1 LETVQEEIY
10 ESKVIKEKLEQLSEA
25 VVFAEPSDLHTLGEL
40 HTKFQE
46 IGAFSTEILAT
57 KAKEA
62 VKAAEKL
69 IEKIILEEVS
79 DANASLE
86 AIGRTVSALQEIVR
100 DGKRSED
107 VDFPLELGLNGTNK
121 NTSSGV
127 SQSFS
132 LPANIDEDIFIEF
145 LSHQKAD
152 LQEMEAMILNL
163 ENADNEEII
172 RDLKRRIH
180 TLKGESALM
189 GLTDV
194 ELLCHRTEDFI
205 SEVPADQSID
215 VLLTVNDWL
224 ASFLRTFSDN
234 GKVPCPVDEILK
246 SLAVSGVK
254 LKPEVQKEKKKKEIK
269 KEQKT
274 PDKPIE
280 EKEDLINKEAIE
292 KSTESIQPQ
301 PDTDEIEEQVPI
313 ELDMDLTAD
322 FISESHEHLETADLH
337 LLILENDPQNEEA
350 MNAVFRAFH
359 TIKGVAGFLALKEIG
374 SLAHESENLL
384 DVVRKGN
391 LTLDSY
397 VMDIIFESVDK
408 IKQMIARLSDS
419 IKIGK
424 LPVRDETLPAL
435 LDKIKAV
442 ISGDYESEVVS
453 VSPPQATEEPG
464 SDENIIEQKT
474 TEFEDN
480 EIVVKKQQTP
490 SAVQKTGTE
499 IPQAVKIK
507 ETLKVDAERLD
518 LLVDTIGE
526 LVISE
531 SMINQSEE
539 IKKIGSAALL
549 KEINHL
555 DKITRNLQDMGTSL
569 RMIPIRSTFQ
579 KMARLVRDLSKK
591 ASKPIEFV
599 MTGEDTELDKTV
611 VDKIGDPLVH
621 MMRNAVDHGIEDSP
635 ADRQRAGKPEKGRV
649 ELRAFHS
656 GGKIFIEVE
665 DDGKGL
671 DRDAILSKARKR
683 GIIKEDDVLTDRE
696 IWSLIF
702 EAGFSTA
709 KKVTDV
715 SGRGVGMDVV
725 RKNIEALRGKV
736 EIRSEKNKGSVFT
749 IILPLTLAII
759 EGMIVRVGRE
769 KYIIPTLS
777 VITSLRPKPADIT
790 TVVNRSE
797 VLSFQDKLIPLF
809 RLSRFFKID
818 EAEQDPNQAIIVV
831 VESAG
836 QQVGL
841 LVDALL
847 GQHQVV
853 IKSLNKMF
861 QGIEGIS
868 GGTIMPDGR
877 VGLILDV
884 DGLVRLGNREG
895 AKVES
900 QMSES
905 LFHKNRSD
913 CTGSNVKAEF

>member
-1 LETVQEEIY
+1 LKTEQEELYIR
-10 ESKVIKEKLEQLSEA
+10 KVIKEKLEQLSEA

-46 IGAFSTEILAT
+46 IGTISDEILVT
-57 KAKEA
+57 ETKEA

-79 DANASLE
+79 DANTSLE
-86 AIGRTVSALQEIVR
+86 AIGRTVSALQEIIR
-100 DGKRSED
+100 DGKKIED
-107 VDFPLELGLNGTNK
+107 VDFPPELGLNGDAGD
-121 NTSSGV
+121 SSASA

-132 LPANIDEDIFIEF
+132 LPANVDEGIFIEF
-145 LSHQKAD
+145 LSHQESD
-152 LQEMEAMILNL
+152 LQEVEKMILDL
-163 ENADNEEII
+163 ENADNGENLKA
-172 RDLKRRIH
+172 LKRRIH

-189 GLTDV
+189 GLMDI
-194 ELLCHRTEDFI
+194 ERLCHKTEDFLN
-205 SEVPADQSID
+205 EVPADQAVD
-215 VLLTVNDWL
+215 VLLIVKDWL
-224 ASFLRTFSDN
+224 VSAFRTFSDN
-234 GKVPCPVDEILK
+234 GEEPCPVDDILK
-246 SLAVSGVK
+246 LLIINGE
-254 LKPEVQKEKKKKEIK
+254 KPKSKPQKIK
-269 KEQKT
+269 
-274 PDKPIE
+274 E
-280 EKEDLINKEAIE
+280 EKVEEDQNISGKQPENVADLMQDNEVE
-292 KSTESIQPQ
+292 KNTEPTQLKTAS
-301 PDTDEIEEQVPI
+301 DETEELVPI

-322 FISESHEHLETADLH
+322 FISESHEHLETADLN

-384 DVVRKGN
+384 DMARKGN

-408 IKQMIARLSDS
+408 IKRLIARLSDS

-424 LPVRDETLPAL
+424 LPARDETLPAL
-435 LDKIKAV
+435 IEKIKAM
-442 ISGDYESEVVS
+442 ISGDYESGAVS
-453 VSPPQATEEPG
+453 VSSTQPTEEPE
-464 SDENIIEQKT
+464 SVENIVEKKI
-474 TEFEDN
+474 TESKDD
-480 EIVVKKQQTP
+480 EILEKKKQTP
-490 SAVQKTGTE
+490 SAAQKTGMN
-499 IPQAVKIK
+499 IHQAVKIK

-531 SMINQSEE
+531 SMISQSEE
-539 IKKIGSAALL
+539 IKNIASAALL
-549 KEINHL
+549 KQINHL
-555 DKITRNLQDMGTSL
+555 DKITRDLQDMGTSL

-591 ASKPIEFV
+591 ANKPIEFV

-635 ADRQRAGKPEKGRV
+635 VDRLKVGKPEKGRV

-656 GGKIFIEVE
+656 GGKIYIEVK

-671 DRDAILSKARKR
+671 DRDAILAKARKR
-683 GIIKEDDVLTDRE
+683 GIIKNEDVLSDRE
-696 IWSLIF
+696 VWGLIF

-736 EIRSEKNKGSVFT
+736 EIRSEKGKGSVFT

-759 EGMIVRVGRE
+759 EGMVVRVGSE

-777 VITSLRPKPADIT
+777 VITSLRPRPEDIT
-790 TVVNRSE
+790 TVVNRTE
-797 VLSFQDKLIPLF
+797 MLSFKDKLIPLF

-818 EAEQDPNQAIIVV
+818 KAEQDLTQAIVV
-831 VESAG
+831 VIESAE

-841 LVDALL
+841 LVDDLL

-853 IKSLNKMF
+853 IKSLSETF

-877 VGLILDV
+877 VGLIIDV
-884 DGLVRLGNREG
+884 DGLVRLGNKEG
-895 AKVES
+895 AVVAS
-900 QMSES
+900 
-905 LFHKNRSD
+905 
-913 CTGSNVKAEF
+913 